1 MIKKLIMLGVLA
13 ILVFVFAESIGPG
26 VTPLKCAGDSLYN
39 KGVYI
44 TTDAAT
50 DTSYSKWYLMDDVG
64 FYNSIRIVVD
74 SVRGACSLAVI
85 LQESFDGSAVEF
97 QTTLMRQNVDSARLD
112 TVLEVDLY
120 PSPYMRLLLYETDA
134 AEIESLQIDT
144 LVFFS
149 HE

>member
-1 MIKKLIMLGVLA
+1 MLGVLA

-85 LQESFDGSAVEF
+85 LQESWDASHIEF
-97 QTTLMRQNVDSARLD
+97 QTTLFYNNVDSARLD
-112 TVLEVDLY
+112 TVLEVNFY
-120 PSPYMRLLLYETDA
+120 PAPWMRLLLHECDA
-134 AEIESLQIDT
+134 AATESLQIDT
-144 LVFFS
+144 LSLFS
-149 HE
+149 K